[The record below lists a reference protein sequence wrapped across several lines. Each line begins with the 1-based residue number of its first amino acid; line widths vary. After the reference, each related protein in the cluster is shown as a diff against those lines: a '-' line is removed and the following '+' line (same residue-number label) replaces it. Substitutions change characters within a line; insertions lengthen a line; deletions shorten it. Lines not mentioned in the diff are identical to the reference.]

1 MDAWDIAF
9 LALAA
14 AAITGWWLERLNHKD
29 AVRQLAEADD
39 EVDDLARRLGTAL
52 AERDA
57 ARANVD
63 WLMYADEESRP

>member
-14 AAITGWWLERLNHKD
+14 AAVTGWALERWNHAG
-29 AVRQLAEADD
+29 AVRELAEADA
-39 EVDDLARRLGTAL
+39 EIDDLARRLGTAL

-63 WLMYADEESRP
+63 WLMYADEETRP